1 MLFLPNKTWDKLNPI
16 DLDLRLVNS
25 VGMEDGVKQLIVR
38 VCGFELFNTRPYH
51 NYETWSDG
59 WHVFGR
65 RDGKAV
71 PYDQMWEA
79 YRNRTRNKDI
89 YILVSRED
97 LDDAINEFIKSIYPK
112 DDLKNRRTR
121 IIRAGLKNAKRR

>member
-1 MLFLPNKTWDKLNPI
+1 MPDKTWNRLNPI
-16 DLDLRLVNS
+16 DIDLRMVNH
-25 VGMEDGVKQLIVR
+25 VGMEDGIKQLIIR
-38 VCGFELFNTRPYH
+38 HCGFELYNTRPYH

-71 PYDQMWEA
+71 SADKMWEA
-79 YRNRTRNKDI
+79 YRNYHENREE

-97 LDDAINEFIKSIYPK
+97 LDTAVNEFIKTIYDK
-112 DDLKNRRTR
+112 DDLKERRTR
-121 IIRAGLKNAKRR
+121 LMAAGQKHERKR